1 MSTSPPAEGPRPAD
15 GPSSPAVGQMLLVSG
30 PSGTGKSTVCKLL
43 GEDPRVQFSISATT
57 RPPRP
62 GEVDGREYHFVSK
75 ERFREL
81 IREGAF
87 IEHAEVYGNMYGTL
101 RAPMEDA
108 IAAGNIYL
116 VEIDVQGA
124 LQLMA
129 LDVPGLYVFI
139 APPDFET
146 LRRRLAGRGTE
157 TPEIL
162 ERRLRKAEDEYRERV
177 KYDHVIVND
186 DLERAV
192 AELRRITGLEE
203 RA

>member
-1 MSTSPPAEGPRPAD
+1 MSTSTSAEGSSAPAT
-15 GPSSPAVGQMLLVSG
+15 GQMLLVSG
-30 PSGTGKSTVCKLL
+30 PSWTGKSTICKRL
-43 GEDPRVQFSISATT
+43 GEDPRVRFSVSATT
-57 RPPRP
+57 RTPRP
-62 GEVDGREYHFVSK
+62 GEENGREYHFVSK
-75 ERFREL
+75 ERFREM

-108 IAAGNIYL
+108 IAAGDVYL

-157 TPEIL
+157 TPEVL

-186 DLERAV
+186 DLDRAV
-192 AELRRITGLEE
+192 AELRSITGLE
-203 RA
+203 RTP

>member
-1 MSTSPPAEGPRPAD
+1 
-15 GPSSPAVGQMLLVSG
+15 
-30 PSGTGKSTVCKLL
+30 
-43 GEDPRVQFSISATT
+43 
-57 RPPRP
+57 
-62 GEVDGREYHFVSK
+62 
-75 ERFREL
+75 
-81 IREGAF
+81 
-87 IEHAEVYGNMYGTL
+87 
-101 RAPMEDA
+101 
-108 IAAGNIYL
+108 
-116 VEIDVQGA
+116 
-124 LQLMA
+124 MA

-157 TPEIL
+157 TPEVL
-162 ERRLRKAEDEYRERV
+162 DRRLRKAEDEYRERV